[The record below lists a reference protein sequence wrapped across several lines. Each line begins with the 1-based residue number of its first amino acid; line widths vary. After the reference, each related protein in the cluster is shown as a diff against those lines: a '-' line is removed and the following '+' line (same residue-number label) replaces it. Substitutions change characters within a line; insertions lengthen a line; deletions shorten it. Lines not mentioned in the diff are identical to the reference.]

1 MLWSSDL
8 TRPSDWRLE
17 VRKKSEMWDWEIER
31 LLSLSYEYCTSSGPK
46 ISDSSLCGGIIK
58 SPGKCWIHL
67 TDCILCYDRPVTSL
81 PTPAHHF
88 NNKNRILCLLGLYHG
103 QSRQSSSWTFLLKT
117 LLIISYSKILSP
129 LCKIVR
135 IINPVQWS
143 QNRIIEKLPWNGY
156 LKILGR
162 NYFTITIFI

>member
-17 VRKKSEMWDWEIER
+17 VCKKSEMWDWEIER

-67 TDCILCYDRPVTSL
+67 TDCILCYDRPVTS
-81 PTPAHHF
+81 PSPPPQHSNT
-88 NNKNRILCLLGLYHG
+88 KNIILGLSGLYQG
-103 QSRQSSSWTFLLKT
+103 PSRPSRQSSSWTFLFKT
-117 LLIISYSKILSP
+117 LLIISYSSVISALRK
-129 LCKIVR
+129 C
-135 IINPVQWS
+135 
-143 QNRIIEKLPWNGY
+143 
-156 LKILGR
+156 
-162 NYFTITIFI
+162 